1 MTGFAAVRALVIG
14 AILVAMPFAASAQ
27 QRLANG
33 NDWVKSSA
41 DEKRAY
47 LIGIGNAV
55 TVGYNYDARK
65 VPAEQVT
72 FARRAR
78 AGLDGVSV
86 EETMRRV
93 DTWYEANPGKLDYAV
108 IAVMWL
114 DIAKPK
120 LTKAKK

>member
-1 MTGFAAVRALVIG
+1 VTGSKAVRALVVG
-14 AILVAMPFAASAQ
+14 ALLLSAPFAAFA

-33 NDWVKSSA
+33 NDWVKSSS

-55 TVGYNYDARK
+55 TVGYDYDARK
-65 VPAEQVT
+65 VPAGQVT
-72 FARRAR
+72 FARRAKD
-78 AGLDGVSV
+78 GLDGVTIA
-86 EETMRRV
+86 ETVSRI
-93 DTWYEANPGKLDYAV
+93 DAWYQANPTKLDYSV

-120 LTKAKK
+120 LTKK

>member
-1 MTGFAAVRALVIG
+1 MKALSAVRALVIG
-14 AILVAMPFAASAQ
+14 VVLAAMPFAASAQ
-27 QRLANG
+27 QRLADG
-33 NDWVKSSA
+33 NDWAKSSA

-55 TVGYNYDARK
+55 TVAYNYDARK
-65 VPAEQVT
+65 LPAEQVT
-72 FARRAR
+72 FSRRAR
-78 AGLDGVSV
+78 AGLEGVSV

-93 DTWYEANPGKLDYAV
+93 DAWYASNPSKLDYAV

-120 LTKAKK
+120 LTRK